1 MPSKILFFFF
11 CGCCKTPFPL
21 LFKVYNICRT
31 LWFFP
36 PTDITS
42 NFLKKTKNKIEFCE
56 VIWFCSCSFEQKTIK
71 PFSLEIT
78 CATTSTATLLTVV
91 LTHRRHDGVIS
102 SLYDGTQC
110 SSCGL
115 RFPGE
120 AAKIYREH
128 LDWHF
133 RKNRREKD
141 GRRVAHRQWFYTVK
155 DWLNYEEISDPE
167 ERGAV

>member
-1 MPSKILFFFF
+1 MCIVSFLKSINHVALKI
-11 CGCCKTPFPL
+11 GQH
-21 LFKVYNICRT
+21 
-31 LWFFP
+31 
-36 PTDITS
+36 ITS
-42 NFLKKTKNKIEFCE
+42 T
-56 VIWFCSCSFEQKTIK
+56 
-71 PFSLEIT
+71 
-78 CATTSTATLLTVV
+78 LTVIV
-91 LTHRRHDGVIS
+91 SHRRHDGVIS

-167 ERGAV
+167 ERGTVQPSLVLFFL

>member
-1 MPSKILFFFF
+1 MSV
-11 CGCCKTPFPL
+11 C
-21 LFKVYNICRT
+21 
-31 LWFFP
+31 
-36 PTDITS
+36 
-42 NFLKKTKNKIEFCE
+42 
-56 VIWFCSCSFEQKTIK
+56 
-71 PFSLEIT
+71 FSL
-78 CATTSTATLLTVV
+78 
-91 LTHRRHDGVIS
+91 HRRHDGVIN

-141 GRRVAHRQWFYTVK
+141 DRRVAHRQWHFVVK

-167 ERGAV
+167 ERGAVLSSLLVMSCVLVPSRSRESNNSKFFDVVPWYRKS